1 MEWGTREQFYLDYS
15 PQQREECQNGELKA
29 NQRDCATYFECVNG
43 RFEIRLCPYG
53 QNFDPTT
60 RCCRSD
66 YQCSTISPIYQSSNY
81 EQISSN
87 VNECNYGDRRAD
99 NSDCTKYFSCAG
111 EEKRFVRRFCPQGEH
126 FDERLNRCVPGICQN
141 GLIFGEQDED
151 TPCQESS
158 GRSGYRIDANNCRKF
173 YQCAQGK
180 WVHKDCPSNLVWN
193 PTSLVCDWPQDGY
206 QC

>member
-1 MEWGTREQFYLDYS
+1 MFQ
-15 PQQREECQNGELKA
+15 
-29 NQRDCATYFECVNG
+29 
-43 RFEIRLCPYG
+43 
-53 QNFDPTT
+53 T

-151 TPCQESS
+151 TPCQVSES
-158 GRSGYRIDANNCRKF
+158 K
-173 YQCAQGK
+173 
-180 WVHKDCPSNLVWN
+180 
-193 PTSLVCDWPQDGY
+193 
-206 QC
+206 